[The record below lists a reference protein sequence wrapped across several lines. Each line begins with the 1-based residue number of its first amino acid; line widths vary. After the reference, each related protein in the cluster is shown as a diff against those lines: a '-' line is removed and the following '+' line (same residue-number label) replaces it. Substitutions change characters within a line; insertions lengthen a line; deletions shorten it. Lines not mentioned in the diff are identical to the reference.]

1 MKTTLE
7 LPDTLV
13 QDAQAV
19 ASRIGLPLEAF
30 VAQAIRSKLADGSD
44 TPSKP
49 WMKHFGALRHLHSES
64 ERIADIISNEFE
76 CIDTQAW
83 QLPLKHS
90 NMACPS

>member
-44 TPSKP
+44 RGRSV
-49 WMKHFGALRHLHSES
+49 FR
-64 ERIADIISNEFE
+64 
-76 CIDTQAW
+76 
-83 QLPLKHS
+83 
-90 NMACPS
+90 